1 MWGKKTYV
9 HFNNIDN
16 SEHGHAQACGECVSN
31 LKTSDEL
38 NNWVCELLEVRSL
51 MTLYLKI
58 SVESWALCQGLS
70 A

>member
-1 MWGKKTYV
+1 VKIKPFETVFGEIMWGKKTYV

-38 NNWVCELLEVRSL
+38 NN
-51 MTLYLKI
+51 
-58 SVESWALCQGLS
+58 
-70 A
+70 